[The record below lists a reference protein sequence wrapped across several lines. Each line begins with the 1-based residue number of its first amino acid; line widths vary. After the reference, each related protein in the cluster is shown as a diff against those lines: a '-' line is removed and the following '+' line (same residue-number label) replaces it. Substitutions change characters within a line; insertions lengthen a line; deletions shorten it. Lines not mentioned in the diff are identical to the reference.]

1 MPTDRVGERHFK
13 LIACAIVAVAIA
25 VRFTRLGANSFW
37 VDEVSVLAFVRSRHF
52 LADLRARGGPF
63 EAPLHYALVWLA
75 TQLPIGFELA
85 ARIPAAVAG
94 VVEVGAVIA
103 LARRLTRRSDVA
115 LIAGAFLAVAPFAV
129 RYSQENR
136 YYTTFS
142 ALHLVSW
149 WLLVRAL
156 DRREDSDF
164 VWWGIAVGALLL
176 AHPFAPLVVLVQ
188 FIVVWRVARRPVGI
202 ASVGSSPS
210 LGRGARR
217 AALTAAI
224 VAAPW
229 FLWGTLRW
237 IPDAIDGRSYA
248 LNARSREPV
257 GLSLDLFKRATEW
270 LLGNSG
276 RWTILIVLL
285 LVLGVGA
292 VFATDRRLRRVA
304 GWVTLYSI
312 GFFVAL
318 VPLARVVNT
327 YLAMRRI
334 EFLIA
339 PVMLVAAIGV
349 VDIAERVRRR
359 GSARVGMGVLV
370 ATVAMVTALSLV
382 ATVAYFATEKTN
394 YRGLATA
401 VADARPDDLVVVGPV
416 DERWPVAIRDYLRWK
431 GVHRRLLFLI
441 PGHPPPPIRIPA
453 GRMVWITG
461 SPPGAPAF
469 HTRGLNSLADLQ
481 VIAGD
486 RTAPAAILPWYV
498 STSAPSTDAQL
509 RHQLRDIRGL
519 AVALPPTTGSR
530 FPWWLITGR

>member
-1 MPTDRVGERHFK
+1 MPADRVGARRFN
-13 LIACAIVAVAIA
+13 LAAGVIIAVAIA
-25 VRFTRLGANSFW
+25 LRFTRLGTNSFW
-37 VDEVSVLAFVRSRHF
+37 VDEVSVLAFVRSHHF

-63 EAPLHYALVWLA
+63 EPPLHYAFVWLA
-75 TQLPIGFELA
+75 TQLPIGFESA

-103 LARRLTRRSDVA
+103 LARRLTRRSGVA

-142 ALHLVSW
+142 ALHLVLW

-156 DRREDSDF
+156 DRRTDSDF
-164 VWWGIAVGALLL
+164 VWWGLALGALLL

-188 FIVVWRVARRPVGI
+188 VVVVWRVARRPAEI
-202 ASVGSSPS
+202 ASDGSRAS
-210 LGRGARR
+210 LVRGARR
-217 AALTAAI
+217 AAVAAAI
-224 VAAPW
+224 VSAPW
-229 FLWGTLRW
+229 FIWGARRW

-248 LNARSREPV
+248 LNVRSREPV
-257 GLSLDLFKRATEW
+257 GISPDLFKRATEW

-276 RWTILIVLL
+276 RWTILIGLLLL
-285 LVLGVGA
+285 LVVGA
-292 VFATDRRLRRVA
+292 VFATDPWLRRVA
-304 GWVTLYSI
+304 RWVTLYSI
-312 GFFVAL
+312 AFFLAL
-318 VPLARVVNT
+318 VPLARVLNT

-334 EFLIA
+334 EFLVA

-359 GSARVGMGVLV
+359 CNARAGRRVLA
-370 ATVAMVTALSLV
+370 ATIGLVTTLSLV

-394 YRGLATA
+394 YRGLATV
-401 VADARPDDLVVVGPV
+401 VADTRPEDLVVVGPV
-416 DERWPVAIRDYLRWK
+416 DERWPALIRDYLRWK
-431 GVHRRLLFLI
+431 GVHRRLVFLI
-441 PGHPPPPIRIPA
+441 PGHRSPPIQIPT

-461 SPPGAPAF
+461 SPPGGHGF
-469 HTRGLNSLADLQ
+469 RTRGLNSLTDLQ

-486 RTAPAAILPWYV
+486 RTAPAAILPWFV
-498 STSAPSTDAQL
+498 STSAPRTDAAL
-509 RHQLRDIRGL
+509 HHQLHTIRGL
-519 AVALPPTTGSR
+519 AVALPPPGGSR

>member
-1 MPTDRVGERHFK
+1 MPADRVGERRYH
-13 LIACAIVAVAIA
+13 LIAWVIIAVAIA
-25 VRFTRLGANSFW
+25 LRFTRLGTNSFW
-37 VDEVSVLAFVRSRHF
+37 VDEVSVLGFVRSHQF

-75 TQLPIGFELA
+75 TQLPIGFESA

-94 VVEVGAVIA
+94 VVEVGAVML

-115 LIAGAFLAVAPFAV
+115 LIAGTFLAAAPFAV

-156 DRREDSDF
+156 DQRKDSDF
-164 VWWGIAVGALLL
+164 VWWGLAVGALLL
-176 AHPFAPLVVLVQ
+176 AHPFAPLVVVVQ
-188 FIVVWRVARRPVGI
+188 IVVVWRVAGRPAGI
-202 ASVGSSPS
+202 ASDGSKAS
-210 LGRGARR
+210 LGRGVRR
-217 AALTAAI
+217 AAVVAAI

-229 FLWGTLRW
+229 FIWGTLRW

-248 LNARSREPV
+248 LNVRSREPV
-257 GLSLDLFKRATEW
+257 GISPDLFKRATEW

-285 LVLGVGA
+285 LVLVVAA
-292 VFATDRRLRRVA
+292 VFAINPWLRRMA
-304 GWVTLYSI
+304 RWITLYSI

-318 VPLARVVNT
+318 VPLARVLNT

-339 PVMLVAAIGV
+339 PVVLVGAIGV
-349 VDIAERVRRR
+349 VDVGERVRRR
-359 GSARVGMGVLV
+359 WGERAGTRVLV
-370 ATVAMVTALSLV
+370 ATIGVVTALSLV

-394 YRGLATA
+394 YRGLATV
-401 VADARPDDLVVVGPV
+401 VADARPDDLIVVGPV
-416 DERWPVAIRDYLRWK
+416 DERWPAAIHDYLRWK
-431 GVHRRLLFLI
+431 GVDRPLVFLI
-441 PGHPPPPIRIPA
+441 PGHRPPAIGIPT

-461 SPPGAPAF
+461 SPPGGHGF
-469 HTRGLNSLADLQ
+469 RTRGLNSLTDLQ

-486 RTAPAAILPWYV
+486 RTAPATILPWFV
-498 STSAPSTDAQL
+498 STSAPRTDAALHRQL
-509 RHQLRDIRGL
+509 RTIRGL
-519 AVALPPTTGSR
+519 AVALGPPTGSR